1 MSKQVQEFND
11 MIRKLRKNLFG
22 KGPDRIQTVVIENK
36 AISTMYGNLTI
47 SEKFIAQTEEGK
59 EMIHRA
65 RTKLIQERYAREAP
79 EGLEELVGSR
89 LEHLFSDI
97 KIDED
102 IAVSVFIFEKNIV

>member
-1 MSKQVQEFND
+1 MSKQISEFND
-11 MIRKLRKNLFG
+11 IIRKLRKNLFG
-22 KGPDRIQTVVIENK
+22 KGPDRIHTVFIENK
-36 AISTMYGNLTI
+36 AITTMHGNLTV
-47 SEKFIAQTEEGK
+47 SERFIAQTAEGK

-65 RTKLIQERYAREAP
+65 RTKLIQEQYAREAP
-79 EGLEELVGSR
+79 EGLEQLLGTR